1 MKRPDFPLAPSSPP
15 RTSDESATRSPR
27 RSTGGSVR
35 ALREEAIKKNRGQ
48 MSTSRSE
55 RPSRK
60 SRTSRESSVARRQ
73 RDEASDARH
82 ALREAKKAR
91 KAFERN
97 EVRRFTARVR
107 RRRQAIAGAVLSLL
121 AVGVFVIVGIFSP
134 VMRVQSITVTGTSRV
149 DPTAISTQ
157 LADQVGQPLP
167 LVNIAR
173 VEEVLR
179 RQTLVESYSIE
190 SRPPNGLIV
199 HIVERQPV
207 VYIPVG
213 PKFELV
219 DAAGVVIDSTS
230 DNPGDYPLIR
240 VPNDEPKGVAFS
252 AAIGVLQTLPADVRG
267 RISEITATTAD
278 DVSFLFGDTGQRVFW
293 GSTDEAA
300 VKVRALVG
308 LMANWPPGT
317 ASEYDVSSKDNVV
330 VR

>member
-1 MKRPDFPLAPSSPP
+1 MKRPDFPATPSAPASTPDRSV
-15 RTSDESATRSPR
+15 TRSPR
-27 RSTGGSVR
+27 RSSGAPVR
-35 ALREEAIKKNRGQ
+35 LIREQAPAKKNARQ
-48 MSTSRSE
+48 AARA
-55 RPSRK
+55 
-60 SRTSRESSVARRQ
+60 SRESSVARRQ
-73 RDEASDARH
+73 REEAADARH

-107 RRRQAIAGAVLSLL
+107 RRRQAVAGALISLL
-121 AVGVFVIVGIFSP
+121 AVGIFVVVGIFSP
-134 VMRVQSITVTGTSRV
+134 VMRVQTITVTGTTRV
-149 DPTAISTQ
+149 DPISISTQ
-157 LADQVGQPLP
+157 LADQIGQPLP

-199 HIVERQPV
+199 HVVERQPV
-207 VYIPVG
+207 VYIAVG
-213 PKFELV
+213 PNFELI
-219 DAAGVVIDSTS
+219 DAAGVTIESTP
-230 DNPGDYPLIR
+230 DNPGGYPLIH
-240 VPNDEPKGVAFS
+240 VPNDEAKGVAFT
-252 AAIGVLQTLPADVRG
+252 AAIEVLQTLPADVRG

-278 DVSFLFGDTGQRVFW
+278 DVSFVLGDTGQRVFW
-293 GSTDEAA
+293 GSADDAA